1 MIMKLNDEVVTI
13 TNFFE
18 NLGSD
23 SLNATNS
30 FVVTSESEFPDY
42 SGLNGISLTSCIIT
56 NEDGVRIPTQGLY
69 KKVNAITVTYDEASR
84 LYTANIIL
92 A

>member
-1 MIMKLNDEVVTI
+1 MTLKLNDEVVTI

-18 NLGSD
+18 NLGSA

-42 SGLNGISLTSCIIT
+42 SGLNGIPLTACIIT

-69 KKVNAITVTYDEASR
+69 KKVDAITVSYDDANR

-92 A
+92 V

>member
-1 MIMKLNDEVVTI
+1 MILKLNEESVTI

-18 NLGSD
+18 NLGSQ

-30 FVVTSESEFPDY
+30 FVVTAESDFPDY
-42 SGLNGISLTSCIIT
+42 SDLNGVTLASCIIT
-56 NEDGVRIPTQGLY
+56 NNDGVRIPTQGLY
-69 KKVNAITVTYDEASR
+69 TRVDAITVSYDDTSK

-92 A
+92 V

>member
-1 MIMKLNDEVVTI
+1 MTLKLNDEVVTI

-18 NLGSD
+18 NLGSA

-42 SGLNGISLTSCIIT
+42 SGLNGIPLTTCIIT

-69 KKVNAITVTYDEASR
+69 KKVDAITVAYDDANK

-92 A
+92 I

>member
-1 MIMKLNDEVVTI
+1 MTLKLNDEVITI

-18 NLGSD
+18 NLGSQT
-23 SLNATNS
+23 LNAANS
-30 FVVTSESEFPDY
+30 FIVTSSSEFPDY
-42 SGLNGISLTSCIIT
+42 SDLNGLSLMECIII

-69 KKVNAITVTYDEASR
+69 KKVDAITVTYDEASR

-92 A
+92 V

>member
-1 MIMKLNDEVVTI
+1 MILKLNEESVTI

-18 NLGSD
+18 NLGSQ

-30 FVVTSESEFPDY
+30 FVVTAESDFPDY
-42 SGLNGISLTSCIIT
+42 SDLNGITLTSCIIT
-56 NEDGVRIPTQGLY
+56 NNDGVRIPTQGLY
-69 KKVNAITVTYDEASR
+69 TRVDAITVSYDDTSK

-92 A
+92 V

>member
-1 MIMKLNDEVVTI
+1 MTLKLNDEIVTI

-18 NLGSD
+18 NLGSA

-30 FVVTSESEFPDY
+30 FVVTSESHFPAY
-42 SGLNGISLTSCIIT
+42 SGLNGISLTTGLSP

-69 KKVNAITVTYDEASR
+69 KKVDAITVAYDDANK

-92 A
+92 V

>member
-1 MIMKLNDEVVTI
+1 MTLKLNDQVITI

-18 NLGSD
+18 NLGSRT
-23 SLNATNS
+23 LNAANS
-30 FVVTSESEFPDY
+30 FIVTPSSEFPDY
-42 SGLNGISLTSCIIT
+42 SDLNGLSLTECIIT

-69 KKVNAITVTYDEASR
+69 KKVDAITVTYDEASR

-92 A
+92 V

>member
-1 MIMKLNDEVVTI
+1 MTLKLNDKVITI

-18 NLGSD
+18 NLGSQT
-23 SLNATNS
+23 LNAANS
-30 FVVTSESEFPDY
+30 FIVTPSSEFPGY
-42 SGLNGISLTSCIIT
+42 SDLNGLNLTECIIT

-69 KKVNAITVTYDEASR
+69 KKVDAITVTYDEASR

-92 A
+92 V

>member
-1 MIMKLNDEVVTI
+1 MILKLNEESVTI

-18 NLGSD
+18 NLGSQ

-30 FVVTSESEFPDY
+30 FVVTVESDFPDY
-42 SGLNGISLTSCIIT
+42 SDLNGITLTSCIIT
-56 NEDGVRIPTQGLY
+56 NNDGVRIPTQGLY
-69 KKVNAITVTYDEASR
+69 TRVDAITVSYDDTSK

-92 A
+92 V

>member
-1 MIMKLNDEVVTI
+1 MTLKLNDEIITI

-30 FVVTSESEFPDY
+30 FVVTNESEFPDY
-42 SGLNGISLTSCIIT
+42 SGLNGISLTTCIIT

-69 KKVNAITVTYDEASR
+69 KKVDAITVNYDEASKF
-84 LYTANIIL
+84 YTANIIL
-92 A
+92 V

>member
-1 MIMKLNDEVVTI
+1 MIMKLNDEAVTI
-13 TNFFE
+13 TNVFE
-18 NLGSD
+18 NLGSG

-30 FVVTSESEFPDY
+30 FVVTNESEFPDY
-42 SGLNGISLTSCIIT
+42 SGLNGISFTSCIIT

-69 KKVNAITVTYDEASR
+69 KKVDAITVTYDEASR

-92 A
+92 V

>member
-1 MIMKLNDEVVTI
+1 MILKLNEESVTI

-18 NLGSD
+18 NLGSQ

-30 FVVTSESEFPDY
+30 FVVTAESDFPDY
-42 SGLNGISLTSCIIT
+42 SDLNGVALTSCIIT
-56 NEDGVRIPTQGLY
+56 NNDGVRIPTQGLY
-69 KKVNAITVTYDEASR
+69 TRVDAITVSYDDTSK

-92 A
+92 V

>member
-69 KKVNAITVTYDEASR
+69 KKVDVITVTYDEASR

>member
-42 SGLNGISLTSCIIT
+42 SGLNGLALTTCIIT
-56 NEDGVRIPTQGLY
+56 NDDGVRIPTQGIY
-69 KKVNAITVTYDEASR
+69 KKVDTITIAYDEASR

-92 A
+92 V

>member
-69 KKVNAITVTYDEASR
+69 KKVDTITVAYDDANK

-92 A
+92 V